1 MQVAILFRKARE
13 GLGIVHSCWD
23 LPPVREGPDTFLCL
37 FSSHPLCTSW
47 SKCHRCSEYSLS
59 MPVSQTSL
67 PCSPKECTVLHF
79 SLVLSCLDAVL
90 LLLLSRFSRVRLC
103 VTP

>member
-1 MQVAILFRKARE
+1 MQAAILFCKARE
-13 GLGIVHSCWD
+13 GLDIVHSCWD
-23 LPPVREGPDTFLCL
+23 LPPVREAPDTFLCL

-47 SKCHRCSEYSLS
+47 SKCHKCSEDSLS

-67 PCSPKECTVLHF
+67 PCSPLECTVLHF

-90 LLLLSRFSRVRLC
+90 LLLLLSRFSC
-103 VTP
+103 V